1 MPKYVA
7 FLRAINVGGHIVK
20 MDQLRK
26 LFEVVPLENVET
38 FIASGNVIFDSKSK
52 NVAALEKKIAKHLHD
67 SLGYPVATFIR
78 SLDEIARI
86 SAFKPFSDS
95 EIEAD
100 GNQVYVIFIGDK
112 PTDAAIEKIM
122 SLRSDIDDFCCSERE
137 VYWLYRRKAGESKIY
152 GPLLEKSLG
161 IQATVRNVN
170 TVQRLNKKYCG

>member
-26 LFEVVPLENVET
+26 LFEALPFDNVET
-38 FIASGNVIFDSKSK
+38 FIASGNVIFDTRTKS
-52 NVAALEKKIAKHLHD
+52 VAALEKKIAKHLES
-67 SLGYPVATFIR
+67 SLGYEVTTFIR
-78 SLDEIARI
+78 SVDEIARI
-86 SAFKPFSDS
+86 SAFKPFSES
-95 EIEAD
+95 EVEAD
-100 GNQVYVIFIGDK
+100 GNQLYVIFVGDK
-112 PTDAAIEKIM
+112 PTDTAIKTIM

-137 VYWLYRRKAGESKIY
+137 VYWLYRRKAGESKFY

-170 TVQRLNKKYCG
+170 TVRRLAKKYGG